1 MRCAMQRGL
10 RSDVISMGATQDV
23 LSLCRVPP
31 KYSKRIAA
39 HARRYMQRLRVAH
52 EGEES
57 FQVLR
62 SHMSHVLPCF

>member
-1 MRCAMQRGL
+1 MRCAMQRGM
-10 RSDVISMGATQDV
+10 RSDVISMGATEDGF
-23 LSLCRVPP
+23 SLCRVPP
-31 KYSKRIAA
+31 KHSKQIAA
-39 HARRYMQRLRVAH
+39 HARCYMQRLRVAH

>member
-1 MRCAMQRGL
+1 MQRGM
-10 RSDVISMGATQDV
+10 RSDVISMGATEDGFF
-23 LSLCRVPP
+23 LCHVPP
-31 KYSKRIAA
+31 KHLKRFAA
-39 HARRYMQRLRVAH
+39 HARCYMQRLRVAH

>member
-1 MRCAMQRGL
+1 MQRGL
-10 RSDVISMGATQDV
+10 RSDVISVGATEDGFFP
-23 LSLCRVPP
+23 CRVPP
-31 KYSKRIAA
+31 KHSKQIAA
-39 HARRYMQRLRVAH
+39 HARCYMQRLRVAR